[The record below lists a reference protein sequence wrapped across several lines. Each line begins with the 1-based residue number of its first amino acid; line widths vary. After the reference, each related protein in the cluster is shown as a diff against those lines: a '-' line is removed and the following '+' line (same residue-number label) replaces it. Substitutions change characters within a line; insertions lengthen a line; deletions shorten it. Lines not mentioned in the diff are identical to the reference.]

1 MNKTL
6 KYIKVAFLSGSL
18 FFACTKNKQVYTKLT
33 DKETSVFIEDVQ
45 HLYFKSL
52 DSCAYYLSKIDTTKT
67 LDHNKKAFLKS
78 RKWYKKAEP
87 FMVAFDYENYKT
99 LNGPNLLK
107 VEEEAPNDIK
117 KIKPKSFQV
126 VEEVLFAE
134 EIDNKTLHNTLIFM
148 NARLPFIKKNHIIY
162 RQSDRHF
169 LKMIRDQIVL
179 VATKGITGFDSP
191 MLANSLLE
199 SSYNYQTILEVLS
212 IYKDVFSNKEI
223 YHQWVKELNATID
236 DLANANFETFDRYA
250 FIKNHTNTQLSL
262 VNETAKD
269 WNIALKDLYYLN
281 PKADN
286 LFASNFLNL
295 PAFGNKGA
303 YNNSQDVIQLG
314 EKIFNDKRLSK
325 DNVMSCATCH
335 DSKKAFT
342 DGFTVAQS
350 NTGKPLL
357 RNTPTLTYVAYQQ
370 SFFYDAIAFSLEG
383 QIKNVVE
390 NTQEFHTDL
399 FSIEKAILS
408 DSTYVSAF
416 EKLYD
421 NGVTNRNI
429 LNAITNYERS
439 LGDFSSKFD
448 QNMQGKVANL
458 SASEKNGFNLFMGK
472 AACATCHFPP
482 TFNGTVPP
490 KYDESELENL
500 GVPKNADF
508 EHPLTDTD
516 LGRYYLYNTEE
527 RKYFFKTPTI
537 RNIDLTAPYMHN
549 GVYNTLEEIVTFY
562 NKGGGLGLGLDNP
575 NQTLPEDN
583 LDLTD
588 KEVKDLVNFMKTLT
602 DSAYLE
608 N

>member
-6 KYIKVAFLSGSL
+6 RYIKVAFLSGSL
-18 FFACTKNKQVYTKLT
+18 FFACTKKKQAYTKLT
-33 DKETSVFIEDVQ
+33 DNETSVFIKDVQ

-52 DSCAYYLSKIDTTKT
+52 DSCAHYLSKIDTTKT
-67 LDHNKKAFLKS
+67 FDYNKKAFLNS

-87 FMVAFDYENYKT
+87 FIVAFDYENYKT

-126 VEEVLFAE
+126 IEELLFAD
-134 EIDNKTLHNTLIFM
+134 EIDNKSLHNTLIFM
-148 NARLPFIKKNHIIY
+148 NARLPFIKINHLIY

-199 SSYNYQTILEVLS
+199 SSYNYQSILKVLS
-212 IYKDVFSNKEI
+212 IYKDAFSNEAI
-223 YHQWVKELNATID
+223 YHHWVKELNATID
-236 DLANANFETFDRYA
+236 DLTNGNFETFDRYA

-269 WNIALKDLYYLN
+269 WDIALKELYYLN

-286 LFASNFLNL
+286 LFASDFLNL

-303 YNNSQDVIQLG
+303 YNNNQNVIQLG
-314 EKIFNDKRLSK
+314 KKIFNDKSLSK

-342 DGFTVAQS
+342 DGFTFAKS
-350 NTGKPLL
+350 NKGKPLL
-357 RNTPTLTYVAYQQ
+357 RNTPTLAYVAYQQ

-421 NGVTNRNI
+421 DGVTNRNI

-439 LGDFSSKFD
+439 LGDFTSKFD

-472 AACATCHFPP
+472 ATCATCHFPP

-508 EHPLTDTD
+508 DNPIKDTD
-516 LGRYYLYNTEE
+516 LGRYYLYNIEE

-537 RNIDLTAPYMHN
+537 RNITLTAPYMHN
-549 GVYNTLEEIVTFY
+549 GVYSTLEEVVTFY
-562 NKGGGLGLGLDNP
+562 NKGGGLGLGIDNP
-575 NQTLPEDN
+575 NQTLPEDQ
-583 LDLTD
+583 LELTD
-588 KEVKDLVNFMKTLT
+588 KETKDLVNFMKTLT
-602 DSAYLE
+602 DETYLKD
-608 N
+608 

>member
-1 MNKTL
+1 MNTTL
-6 KYIKVAFLSGSL
+6 RYIKVAFLSGSL
-18 FFACTKNKQVYTKLT
+18 FFACTKNKQAYTKLT

-67 LDHNKKAFLKS
+67 LDNNKKAFLNS

-126 VEEVLFAE
+126 IEELLFAD
-134 EIDNKTLHNTLIFM
+134 EIDNKSLHNTLIFM
-148 NARLPFIKKNHIIY
+148 NARLPFIKKNHLIY

-191 MLANSLLE
+191 MLANSLQE

-212 IYKDVFSNKEI
+212 IYKDVFSNAAI

-236 DLANANFETFDRYA
+236 ELANGNFETFDRYA

-295 PAFGNKGA
+295 SAFGNKGA

-472 AACATCHFPP
+472 ATCATCHFPP

-508 EHPLTDTD
+508 NHAIKDTD
-516 LGRYYLYNTEE
+516 LGRYYLYNIEE

-537 RNIDLTAPYMHN
+537 RNIALTFPYMHN
-549 GVYNTLEEIVTFY
+549 GVYNTLEEVVTFY
-562 NKGGGLGLGLDNP
+562 NKGGGLGLGIDNP

-588 KEVKDLVNFMKTLT
+588 NEVIDLINFMKTLT
-602 DSAYLE
+602 DETYLSR
-608 N
+608 